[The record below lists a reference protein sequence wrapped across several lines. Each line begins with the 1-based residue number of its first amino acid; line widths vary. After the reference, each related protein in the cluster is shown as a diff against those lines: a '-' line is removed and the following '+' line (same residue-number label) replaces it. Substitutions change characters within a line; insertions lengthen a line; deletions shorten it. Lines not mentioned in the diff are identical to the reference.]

1 MWVRKLIQTRYMV
14 CKNVHTEW
22 NESVD
27 CIQIAFMNQKLV
39 WNCLQMLPLDLLTLQ
54 EWLLTKTGL
63 NS

>member
-1 MWVRKLIQTRYMV
+1 MV

-22 NESVD
+22 DESVD